1 MESEQHTLFNYA
13 PFVVG
18 WVQNIMVLKKECID
32 GERSAECIINQ
43 KPADESFL
51 LLNNAA
57 GLKG

>member
-1 MESEQHTLFNYA
+1 
-13 PFVVG
+13 
-18 WVQNIMVLKKECID
+18 MVLEKEYID
-32 GERSAECIINQ
+32 GERNAEFIPNQ